1 MRDVWDIAVDDVR
14 KEWVAAGR
22 DLGDVSDDVQPH
34 ETGDEDDAYFDAIEK
49 RVAELKAAA
58 EGRSP

>member
-14 KEWVAAGR
+14 KAWVAAGR

-34 ETGDEDDAYFDAIEK
+34 ETGDDDIAYFDAIEK
-49 RVAELKAAA
+49 RVAELR
-58 EGRSP
+58 RS